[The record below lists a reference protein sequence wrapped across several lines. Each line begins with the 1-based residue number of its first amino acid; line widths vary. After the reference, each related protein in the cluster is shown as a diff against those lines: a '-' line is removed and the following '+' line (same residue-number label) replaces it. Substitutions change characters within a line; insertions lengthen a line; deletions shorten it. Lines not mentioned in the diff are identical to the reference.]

1 MTLRMTLGILVL
13 TALGTP
19 WLAAQEEDILAR
31 NRAKLDGYVKSR
43 RAAHK
48 AKLAES
54 NKHYAAA
61 LEKLRQARQKKGDL
75 EGLQAAIKEKERF
88 AEIVSVAASDVVESP
103 ESLRKLQTAFR
114 AAVGKIDWDHNQRLL
129 ALAKNYVSA
138 VEKIKVKLTQ
148 AGKLDDAVAAAAEL
162 ERVKRELYEPTV
174 AASKELSPPE
184 SEPKR
189 SPAPKSDSI
198 AATKKAPPFPP
209 RGVKSEFRSR
219 FTPLDL
225 TDREAAYILSAA
237 HNADGVLRLTKS
249 SPKISGS
256 YWLKKK
262 QNVAYGFDTVFQFRI
277 TDPRGEGH
285 GCGLAL
291 ALQNMNA
298 TLQWPASPYPWR
310 SIDSGL
316 CVAFDTYKTNAVS
329 VAAGGKGGKKNRV
342 LATTGA
348 IPKITDGKVHTVRA
362 VLKSGKMRVYVDDM
376 KKPALSLSVRM
387 DREVDLDK
395 GKAWVGLVAGNGAA
409 METHDILNFAFAPS
423 K

>member
-88 AEIVSVAASDVVESP
+88 AEIASVAASDIVESP

-129 ALAKNYVSA
+129 ALAKNYLAA

-174 AASKELSPPE
+174 AAGKELSPPE

-189 SPAPKSDSI
+189 SPAPKSDSVT
-198 AATKKAPPFPP
+198 AAKKAPPVSPA
-209 RGVKSEFRSR
+209 RGQIRVSL
-219 FTPLDL
+219 PL
-225 TDREAAYILSAA
+225 
-237 HNADGVLRLTKS
+237 NA
-249 SPKISGS
+249 
-256 YWLKKK
+256 
-262 QNVAYGFDTVFQFRI
+262 N
-277 TDPRGEGH
+277 
-285 GCGLAL
+285 
-291 ALQNMNA
+291 
-298 TLQWPASPYPWR
+298 
-310 SIDSGL
+310 
-316 CVAFDTYKTNAVS
+316 
-329 VAAGGKGGKKNRV
+329 
-342 LATTGA
+342 
-348 IPKITDGKVHTVRA
+348 
-362 VLKSGKMRVYVDDM
+362 
-376 KKPALSLSVRM
+376 
-387 DREVDLDK
+387 
-395 GKAWVGLVAGNGAA
+395 
-409 METHDILNFAFAPS
+409 
-423 K
+423 